1 MLKYLLHY
9 PQPIIEQAQHL
20 ITEDRLGAWLLNKY
34 PEQHD
39 VRNNKALYDYT
50 MALKNQY
57 LRKSAPLNKVLF
69 DGKISQMHQALG
81 LNISRTMV
89 HGGKLKARKEI
100 RIGALFQHAPEAFL
114 KMIVVHELAHL
125 KEADHNKS
133 FYQLC
138 CHMEPNYHHLELDT
152 RLYMT
157 QLEVFGDI
165 YSR

>member
-9 PQPIIEQAQHL
+9 PKPVIEQAQCL
-20 ITEDRLGAWLLNKY
+20 ITEKRLGAWLLKKY
-34 PEQHD
+34 PEQHA
-39 VRNNKALYDYT
+39 VRNNKALYNYT
-50 MALKNQY
+50 MTLKNQH

-69 DGKISQMHQALG
+69 DGKLSQTHKALG
-81 LNISRTMV
+81 LNISRSIV
-89 HGGKLKARKEI
+89 HGGKLKVRKEI
-100 RIGALFQHAPEAFL
+100 RIGGLFQNAPEEFL

-138 CHMEPNYHHLELDT
+138 CHMEPDYHQLELDT

-165 YSR
+165 Y